1 MKRLAAAVV
10 VLLPCAALWLVGPPM
25 IGQGLLALGYPGAA
39 AALFDDPG
47 QKGAAFYFARRWR
60 ESADAF
66 GTNAANAYNRGNA
79 LARAERFAEAV
90 AAYDQALAAHS
101 DDEDAAFNKA
111 LIASLSAEKPTPAD
125 ANAINATSAASRA
138 RDTHD
143 ESHADGETGGFGDG
157 FAGSREGAS
166 KPGSQGSSKAGKSGR
181 AEQASF
187 EIGARTSEGF
197 SGRFRWRWPHGR
209 SASRCRPDDPRS
221 RSARSAPNGGALRSA
236 DRRMAVDA
244 AGRSGT
250 ISEAAHPRRKSAT
263 KGAIRRGGRGGRS
276 MTPPRVLMLVATAG
290 VALRFGAI
298 ARAETPSFDAP
309 LGRIEIRADLPKDP
323 PFVGEPIVL
332 HVRSSLRANA
342 TRDKILQPVLTQFDW
357 QQFGIDTSSEELLEG
372 FWTPVIERVLMV
384 TPLKAGSLT
393 IPPFTRHVEFLA
405 ANEERVEANLVS
417 NSLVIDV
424 RSHEGVDLADGW
436 WLPAKSVKISDKW
449 EPAPDKIPFGET
461 AHRVPHDRSQGP
473 DGRPTAAAA
482 SPARA
487 RSHFFPRPR
496 RSANDH
502 YG

>member
-47 QKGAAFYFARRWR
+47 QKGATFYFARRWR

-187 EIGARTSEGF
+187 ESGQGQAKGSADDSDGAGRTGGPQVDVAQTIRDRDRRVRRRMEA
-197 SGRFRWRWPHGR
+197 R
-209 SASRCRPDDPRS
+209 SIQPTAEWLSTLPDDPGRFLKL
-221 RSARSAPNGGALRSA
+221 RILAEKARRKARSA
-236 DRRMAVDA
+236 A
-244 AGRSGT
+244 AG
-250 ISEAAHPRRKSAT
+250 E
-263 KGAIRRGGRGGRS
+263 
-276 MTPPRVLMLVATAG
+276 
-290 VALRFGAI
+290 
-298 ARAETPSFDAP
+298 ED
-309 LGRIEIRADLPKDP
+309 DP
-323 PFVGEPIVL
+323 
-332 HVRSSLRANA
+332 
-342 TRDKILQPVLTQFDW
+342 
-357 QQFGIDTSSEELLEG
+357 
-372 FWTPVIERVLMV
+372 
-384 TPLKAGSLT
+384 
-393 IPPFTRHVEFLA
+393 
-405 ANEERVEANLVS
+405 
-417 NSLVIDV
+417 
-424 RSHEGVDLADGW
+424 
-436 WLPAKSVKISDKW
+436 
-449 EPAPDKIPFGET
+449 
-461 AHRVPHDRSQGP
+461 
-473 DGRPTAAAA
+473 
-482 SPARA
+482 
-487 RSHFFPRPR
+487 
-496 RSANDH
+496 
-502 YG
+502 